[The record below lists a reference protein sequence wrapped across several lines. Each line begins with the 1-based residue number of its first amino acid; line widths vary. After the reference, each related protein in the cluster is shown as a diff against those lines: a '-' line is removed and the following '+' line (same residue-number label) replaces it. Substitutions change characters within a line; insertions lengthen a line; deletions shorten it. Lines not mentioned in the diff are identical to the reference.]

1 MSGELFLFLSFS
13 LRYNFDILC
22 SGSFPSTSDKFLS
35 ISFMFMHK
43 VFYKGSSCT
52 CGNHPLTTPFLC
64 QSKSTCEENTAG
76 SKMPDLQKNIGLYC
90 SIPFLHLET
99 SQACRL
105 CQGVC
110 TASCLNLHRVPGVY
124 TKRH

>member
-1 MSGELFLFLSFS
+1 MSRELFSFLSFS
-13 LRYNFDILC
+13 LRYNFDTLVV
-22 SGSFPSTSDKFLS
+22 GRFPSTSNKFLS
-35 ISFMFMHK
+35 ISFMFMHR
-43 VFYKGSSCT
+43 VFHKGSSCT

-64 QSKSTCEENTAG
+64 QSKSTCEEDTAG
-76 SKMPDLQKNIGLYC
+76 SRLPDLQKNIGLYF

-110 TASCLNLHRVPGVY
+110 TASYLNLHRALVVY
-124 TKRH
+124 TKRN